1 MPAFYPDRQ
10 TTEQFRFALVDATQ
24 RDALPPSWKQAVI
37 APSFLKEDTDRCPML
52 VDLCSM
58 AGNQRAEW
66 CDALHHETLNREE
79 TRVSLLLASASSLNA
94 TAQHL
99 AQRLVVRGAGQSHP
113 MQWRFFDPGTFLQMP
128 RVLGLDGMSWLMGP
142 VFSVAVPWAGEWTCL
157 SRPKVDHPHDF
168 QLAEDHIAGLLRIG
182 VINRVLAQGAPPKN
196 ASHWVDQSAALD
208 TCVRQGQERDGLLLQ
223 ADLVSHALHAHTV
236 HPAIHTHPRMRA
248 LLQTLHSA
256 SPEDELNYQELTC
269 LLEPDDWQQMA
280 AELEQLT
287 PQEALPS

>member
-1 MPAFYPDRQ
+1 M
-10 TTEQFRFALVDATQ
+10 
-24 RDALPPSWKQAVI
+24 
-37 APSFLKEDTDRCPML
+37 TD
-52 VDLCSM
+52 
-58 AGNQRAEW
+58 E
-66 CDALHHETLNREE
+66 
-79 TRVSLLLASASSLNA
+79 
-94 TAQHL
+94 
-99 AQRLVVRGAGQSHP
+99 
-113 MQWRFFDPGTFLQMP
+113 
-128 RVLGLDGMSWLMGP
+128 
-142 VFSVAVPWAGEWTCL
+142 
-157 SRPKVDHPHDF
+157 
-168 QLAEDHIAGLLRIG
+168 HIAALLRIG

-196 ASHWVDQSAALD
+196 PSHWVAQSAALD

-287 PQEALPS
+287 PQEVLPS